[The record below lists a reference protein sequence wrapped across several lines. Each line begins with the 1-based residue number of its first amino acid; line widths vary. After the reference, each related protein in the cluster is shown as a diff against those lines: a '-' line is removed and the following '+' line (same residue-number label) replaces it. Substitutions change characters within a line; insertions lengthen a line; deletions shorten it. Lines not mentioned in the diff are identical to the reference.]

1 VGAIMAYNRRRSV
14 AKGATMKIGVF
25 DHLDKRAEPLGQFY
39 EDRLAF
45 TRSLDEA
52 GFYSYHIAEHHAT
65 PLGMAPSPNVY
76 LAAVAR
82 ETKQLRFGPLVYL
95 LPLYHPVR
103 LIEEIAMIDNLSQG
117 RLDMGVGRG
126 ISPYEV
132 GSYDLDP
139 VDTREMFAEGLDLLL
154 KGLTSDRLDHQ
165 GKWYRVNDV
174 PLELH
179 PVQKPFPPL
188 WYGAGNESGAL
199 VAARYGM
206 HFVTL
211 GDDGRCKNLIAR
223 YREMWEEA
231 KDDPHRATAPAE
243 PMIGVGR
250 HLFLADTDAEA
261 ERLAAQ
267 AYKHWYDALAK
278 LWRDH
283 GANPVTGMMI
293 ENYADARRGGQCIIG
308 TPETVRTELI
318 AQIADVGYNYLVCQI
333 AWGDLG
339 HTREMRSLQLFVDE
353 VMPAIAA
360 L

>member
-1 VGAIMAYNRRRSV
+1 
-14 AKGATMKIGVF
+14 MKIGVF

-39 EDRLAF
+39 EDRLAL
-45 TRSLDEA
+45 TRAYDAA

-82 ETKQLRFGPLVYL
+82 ETTKLRFGPLVYL

-103 LIEEIAMIDNLSQG
+103 LIEEIAMIDNLSNG

-139 VDTREMFAEGLDLLL
+139 ADTRDMFAEGLDLLL
-154 KGLTSDRLDHQ
+154 AGLAAPDRLDHH
-165 GKWYRVNDV
+165 GKRYSVRDV
-174 PLELH
+174 PIELH

-188 WYGAGNESGAL
+188 WYGAGNETGAL

-211 GDDGRCKNLIAR
+211 GDDARCTGLIAR
-223 YREMWEEA
+223 FREMWAAE
-231 KDDPHRATAPAE
+231 KDNPLRATGPTE
-243 PMIGVGR
+243 PLIGVGR

-261 ERLAAQ
+261 ERIAAQ
-267 AYKHWYDALAK
+267 AYAHWYAALAK

-293 ENYADARRGGQCIIG
+293 DNYPDARRGGQCVVG
-308 TPETVRTELI
+308 TPDTVRAELI
-318 AQIADVGYNYLVCQI
+318 AQIEDVGYNYPVCQI

-339 HTREMRSLQLFVDE
+339 HARERRSLELFVDE